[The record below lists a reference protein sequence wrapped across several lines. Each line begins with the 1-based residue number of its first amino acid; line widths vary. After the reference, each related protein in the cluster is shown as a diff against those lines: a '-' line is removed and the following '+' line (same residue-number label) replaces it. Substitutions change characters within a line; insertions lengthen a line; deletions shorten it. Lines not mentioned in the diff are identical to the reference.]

1 MSDQQ
6 PSALEESEI
15 PLFRLIFTEDDV
27 PLSAE
32 QDRLA
37 RAEIMILNAETPADR
52 SIDPLSP
59 QYDLNRPEAKP
70 GPDDVAFPGDDAS
83 GGKARLAARD
93 RGCARRTEARQANGV
108 KPALVIAVR
117 EDSADT
123 CGSERCNRLAEPWVG
138 RDKSRGAV
146 IPLTERVDGCRQ
158 TDD

>member
-15 PLFRLIFTEDDV
+15 PLFLIFTEDDV
-27 PLSAE
+27 PLPAE

-37 RAEIMILNAETPADR
+37 RAEIMTLNAETPAEG

-59 QYDLNRPEAKP
+59 QYDLNRPEAKA
-70 GPDDVAFPGDDAS
+70 GPDDVAFPGHDAS
-83 GGKARLAARD
+83 GGKTRLAARD
-93 RGCARRTEARQANGV
+93 RGCARRMEGRQANGV

-123 CGSERCNRLAEPWVG
+123 CGSERCNRFAEPWVG
-138 RDKSRGAV
+138 RDKLRGAV
-146 IPLTERVDGCRQ
+146 VPLTKCIDGCRQ

>member
-15 PLFRLIFTEDDV
+15 PIFRLIFTEDDV
-27 PLSAE
+27 PLPAE

-37 RAEIMILNAETPADR
+37 RAEIMTLNAETPADG

-70 GPDDVAFPGDDAS
+70 GPDDVAFPGHDAS

-93 RGCARRTEARQANGV
+93 RGCARHTEGRQANGV

-123 CGSERCNRLAEPWVG
+123 CGSKRCNRLAEPWVG
-138 RDKSRGAV
+138 RDKVRGAIV
-146 IPLTERVDGCRQ
+146 PLTECVDGCRQ